1 MPVSD
6 HPVFK
11 EPGDREIK
19 IWRYMDFTKLV
30 FSLEESGLFFS
41 RLDRLGDP
49 FEGSVPRKN
58 LNSRIEV
65 FKKRFDEKS
74 VNAYQVGFG
83 KVLQWQRQ
91 WTYVTVGI

>member
-1 MPVSD
+1 MPVFD
-6 HPVFK
+6 HSVFK
-11 EPGDREIK
+11 EPEDREIK

-58 LNSRIEV
+58 LDTRREEW
-65 FKKRFDEKS
+65 KKYLDEA
-74 VNAYQVGFG
+74 NAEAFLLGFPQF
-83 KVLQWQRQ
+83 LQWQRQ
-91 WTYVTVGI
+91 